1 MNFFTLL
8 TKILFED
15 AIGGGTPPVHTTSD
29 SESGE
34 MIKIIILISI
44 LAIILILIFM
54 NLHSKGD
61 KK

>member
-29 SESGE
+29 NGSPSDL
-34 MIKIIILISI
+34 IKSIL
-44 LAIILILIFM
+44 LAIIFIAIPITIQLIR
-54 NLHSKGD
+54 
-61 KK
+61 KKKK